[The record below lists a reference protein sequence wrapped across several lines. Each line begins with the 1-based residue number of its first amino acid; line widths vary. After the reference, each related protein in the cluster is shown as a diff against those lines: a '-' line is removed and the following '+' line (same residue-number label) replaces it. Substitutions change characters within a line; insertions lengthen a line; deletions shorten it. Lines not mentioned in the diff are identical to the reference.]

1 MPAKPEGVY
10 SDKRGQWYFKVSLG
24 KDLLTG
30 TRAQLT
36 RRGFRTATEA
46 AKARHEVLAKFDTGQ
61 LRPSSGAL
69 TVDDLLDL
77 YLDGIDADEK
87 LSAKTRYDYRAKA
100 ADYVRPL
107 LGKKKV
113 RDLTPEVV
121 IAWQR
126 SLLNVAGGK
135 LGKPLAPNTVR
146 LARAPLAGAL
156 KMALSIGII
165 SANPLLVAP
174 RPTPKRSIPRHWSPE
189 QAREFLALMEG
200 DRTYAIWAFLMG
212 SGLRIGELVA
222 LRWPNVDLDEGMVR
236 VVEFSTYL
244 GHDVV
249 SSPGKSK
256 DAVRSV
262 DLDPGLIRVLKL
274 QRTVQTKDQL
284 AALSYEQSDHV
295 FTKPSGGPYHPQYL
309 SRLLS
314 RTTAEL
320 NLPRLSAH
328 GLRHTCATLMLANGV
343 PPKVAAERLG
353 HSDPTLFMNLYSHVT
368 PTMQRDAANKI
379 GEALFGSSSGD
390 LSERP
395 LGAL

>member
-24 KDLLTG
+24 KDPLTG
-30 TRAQLT
+30 MRTQLT
-36 RRGFRTATEA
+36 RRGFHTATEA
-46 AKARHEVLAKFDTGQ
+46 AKARHQVLAKFDTGQ

-87 LSAKTRYDYRAKA
+87 LSAKTRYDYRDKA

-107 LGKKKV
+107 LGKKRV
-113 RDLTPEVV
+113 RDLTPDVM

-126 SLLNVAGGK
+126 SLLNVAGGR

-156 KMALSIGII
+156 KMALSMGII
-165 SANPLLVAP
+165 GANPLLVVP
-174 RPTPKRSIPRHWSPE
+174 RPTPKRSIPRHWWPE
-189 QAREFLALMEG
+189 QAQEFLALMEG

-222 LRWPNVDLDEGMVR
+222 LRWPNVDLDDGIVR
-236 VVEFSTYL
+236 VVEFSSYL

-249 SSPGKSK
+249 SSPGKSN

-284 AALSYEQSDHV
+284 AAHSYERSDHV
-295 FTKPSGGPYHPQYL
+295 FTKPSGGPYHPQYF

-379 GEALFGSSSGD
+379 GEALFGSS
-390 LSERP
+390 
-395 LGAL
+395 

>member
-1 MPAKPEGVY
+1 MPVKPEGVY

-24 KDLLTG
+24 KDPLTG
-30 TRAQLT
+30 RREQLT

-46 AKARHEVLAKFDTGQ
+46 GKARHEVLGKLDAGS
-61 LRPSSGAL
+61 LRPSSGLL

-77 YLDGIDADEK
+77 YPDGIDADEK
-87 LSAKTRYDYRAKA
+87 LSAKTRYDYRDKA
-100 ADYVRPL
+100 AAYVRPL

-113 RDLTPEVV
+113 RDVTPEVV

-126 SLLNVAGGK
+126 GLLNAVGGK

-156 KMALSIGII
+156 KMAVSMGIV
-165 SANPLLVAP
+165 SSNPLLAAP
-174 RPTPKRSIPRHWSPE
+174 RPTPKHSIPKHWSPE

-222 LRWPNVDLDEGMVR
+222 LRWRNVDLDAGFVR
-236 VVEFSTYL
+236 VVEFSTVL
-244 GHDVV
+244 RHEVV

-274 QRTVQTKDQL
+274 QRTEQAKERL
-284 AALSYEQSDHV
+284 AALSYDESDHV

-314 RTTAEL
+314 RTTEEL
-320 NLPRLSAH
+320 GLPRLSAH

-353 HSDPTLFMNLYSHVT
+353 HSDTTLFLNLYSHVT
-368 PTMQRDAANKI
+368 PTMQRDAAEKI
-379 GEALFGSSSGD
+379 GAALFGSS
-390 LSERP
+390 
-395 LGAL
+395 